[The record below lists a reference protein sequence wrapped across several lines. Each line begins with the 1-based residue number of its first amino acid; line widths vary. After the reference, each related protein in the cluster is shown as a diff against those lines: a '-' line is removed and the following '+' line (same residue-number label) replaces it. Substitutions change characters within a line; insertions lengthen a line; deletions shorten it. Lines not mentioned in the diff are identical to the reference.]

1 MSSIQNI
8 LQGEVKTLERWAED
22 VQERLGTDHF
32 QFKLIRTYV
41 HEEDLITIC
50 VFKVESSVQSR
61 EVKKVIREEA
71 DKYRQGRLYFMGYND
86 IAGVMFLQFY
96 SFHLE
101 RRDSPM
107 ENDNEE

>member
-1 MSSIQNI
+1 MSSLRSI
-8 LQGEVKTLERWAED
+8 LQGETKILERWAED
-22 VQERLGTDHF
+22 VRDRLGTDHF
-32 QFKLIRTYV
+32 QFNLIRTYI

-50 VFKVESSVQSR
+50 VFKVESSAQAR

-86 IAGVMFLQFY
+86 IAGIMFLQFY

-101 RRDSPM
+101 RRDVPV
-107 ENDNEE
+107 EEEE